1 MKDLVRHFYSP
12 LLISAYTSRA
22 KFKNIE
28 KASEQQKNGQP
39 TMQMPSFCIFAFN
52 NIGDCSS
59 SNKTEIL

>member
-52 NIGDCSS
+52 NFSD
-59 SNKTEIL
+59 